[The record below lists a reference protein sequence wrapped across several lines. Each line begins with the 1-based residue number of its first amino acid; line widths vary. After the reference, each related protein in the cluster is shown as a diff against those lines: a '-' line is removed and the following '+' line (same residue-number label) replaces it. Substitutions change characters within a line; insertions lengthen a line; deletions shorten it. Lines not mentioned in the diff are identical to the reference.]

1 MLCNGLPSRV
11 WPWALKEPRA
21 NTYRRSGRGWELCS
35 KNRRGCVNWLGEGC
49 GKTTSWDLL
58 VISSE
63 AKEKSLIFTL
73 FSSRK
78 ICQNQ
83 SEMNKSGFA
92 VKTEDMEVID
102 LTSETSE
109 DENRQDRSVTSSKP
123 KKSRK
128 SKRSRSITTQES
140 NIREILGKTRRNLS
154 G

>member
-1 MLCNGLPSRV
+1 M
-11 WPWALKEPRA
+11 
-21 NTYRRSGRGWELCS
+21 
-35 KNRRGCVNWLGEGC
+35 
-49 GKTTSWDLL
+49 
-58 VISSE
+58 ISSE
-63 AKEKSLIFTL
+63 LREKSLIFEL
-73 FSSRK
+73 FSPRK

-109 DENRQDRSVTSSKP
+109 DESRQDRSVTSSKP